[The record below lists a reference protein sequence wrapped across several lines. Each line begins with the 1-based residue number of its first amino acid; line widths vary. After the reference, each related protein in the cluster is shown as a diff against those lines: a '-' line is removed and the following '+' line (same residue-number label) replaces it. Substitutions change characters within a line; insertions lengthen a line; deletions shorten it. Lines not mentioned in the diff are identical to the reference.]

1 MRRGFFPLF
10 AGALIA
16 SASAAFAGPHDA
28 LIAKHAAANGVPEH
42 LVHRVVR
49 IESGG
54 NAAAA
59 HRGNY
64 GLMQI
69 RLATAR
75 GVGYSGDAQGLLD
88 PDTNLTYAVRYLAGA
103 YRAAG
108 CDADRA
114 VSYYQRGYYGAAK
127 RECGESPAAAVQMA
141 QAETKPSAKSKRGAA
156 PAKTE
161 PEAAAANPPDVIKPK
176 VVRTETI
183 AKPGLAPARSVGN
196 FEPTRVAPSP
206 AQTAVVADP
215 MPSKQQATSRIER
228 PKPDAAEPA
237 AKIELASVPM
247 PPVRPEF
254 ESAPKQ
260 IAQPVERV
268 ERVRKRADRTSRA
281 DPESSF
287 GARSE
292 SDFKSRSEAKSKSAS
307 KSKPEWRSKSES
319 KSLSESNS
327 KSESKI
333 KFGDP
338 GSVVTFLKNL
348 VTPDKKPS
356 RAVEAQAAPRSQA
369 QPPR

>member
-1 MRRGFFPLF
+1 MRRGSFPLF

-28 LIAKHAAANGVPEH
+28 LIAKHAAANGVPEQ

-141 QAETKPSAKSKRGAA
+141 QAETKPSARSKRGAA

-161 PEAAAANPPDVIKPK
+161 PEAAAASPPDVIKPK
-176 VVRTETI
+176 VVRTESI
-183 AKPGLAPARSVGN
+183 AKPGLAPSRPVGN
-196 FEPTRVAPSP
+196 FEPARAPPP
-206 AQTAVVADP
+206 AQPAAIAHS
-215 MPSKQQATSRIER
+215 MPPKQQATSRIER

-254 ESAPKQ
+254 ESAPMQ
-260 IAQPVERV
+260 TTQPVQRV
-268 ERVRKRADRTSRA
+268 ERVRQR
-281 DPESSF
+281 PERKSSAEPQHSF
-287 GARSE
+287 GARPVTDSRSNSE
-292 SDFKSRSEAKSKSAS
+292 SKIRSESKI
-307 KSKPEWRSKSES
+307 KSES
-319 KSLSESNS
+319 RI

-356 RAVEAQAAPRSQA
+356 RAVAAQAVPRSQA